1 MFFDAL
7 AVLVITFFA
16 SLGMVEAAEWLL
28 KNPLRKKI
36 KHKVFV
42 VAKISSTAEEE
53 IEPALRSVLAE
64 TDGLHREVFL
74 DCEGISEE
82 ALRICERLERR
93 FDCSLFRGEE
103 ELITMNTSLTDELDI
118 DSLDLVDLVMTVEDE
133 FSIELPDEALEG
145 MKTIGDLVKYI
156 EEN

>member
-36 KHKVFV
+36 THKVFV
-42 VAKISSTAEEE
+42 VAKVNSAPEEDL
-53 IEPALRSVLAE
+53 EPALRSVIAE
-64 TDGLHREVFL
+64 TDGLHREIFL
-74 DCEGISEE
+74 DCEGASEE
-82 ALRICERLERR
+82 ALKICERLERR

-103 ELITMNTSLTDELDI
+103 EL
-118 DSLDLVDLVMTVEDE
+118 
-133 FSIELPDEALEG
+133 FSMFREG
-145 MKTIGDLVKYI
+145 LQESKKTL
-156 EEN
+156 

>member
-36 KHKVFV
+36 KHKIFV
-42 VAKISSTAEEE
+42 VAKVSSTPEED
-53 IEPALRSVLAE
+53 IEPALRSVFAE

-74 DCEGISEE
+74 DCEGVSDEVLE
-82 ALRICERLERR
+82 ICKRLERR

-103 ELITMNTSLTDELDI
+103 ELISLFREGLQ
-118 DSLDLVDLVMTVEDE
+118 EDK
-133 FSIELPDEALEG
+133 
-145 MKTIGDLVKYI
+145 KTL
-156 EEN
+156 

>member
-16 SLGMVEAAEWLL
+16 SIGMVEATEWLL

-42 VAKISSTAEEE
+42 VAKVSSATEED
-53 IEPALRSVLAE
+53 IEPALRSVFAE

-74 DCEGISEE
+74 DCEGISED

-93 FDCSLFRGEE
+93 FDCSLFRGE
-103 ELITMNTSLTDELDI
+103 DELV
-118 DSLDLVDLVMTVEDE
+118 SM
-133 FSIELPDEALEG
+133 FREG
-145 MKTIGDLVKYI
+145 LQKEKKRI
-156 EEN
+156 

>member
-7 AVLVITFFA
+7 AVLIITFFA

-36 KHKVFV
+36 EHKVFV
-42 VAKISSTAEEE
+42 VAKIGSAPEED

-64 TDGLHREVFL
+64 TDGLKREVFL
-74 DCEGISEE
+74 DCEEISEK
-82 ALRICERLERR
+82 AMLICERLERR

-103 ELITMNTSLTDELDI
+103 ELVSL
-118 DSLDLVDLVMTVEDE
+118 
-133 FSIELPDEALEG
+133 FREG
-145 MKTIGDLVKYI
+145 LHEGEKTL
-156 EEN
+156 

>member
-36 KHKVFV
+36 KHKIFV
-42 VAKISSTAEEE
+42 VARISSTPEED
-53 IEPALRSVLAE
+53 IEPALRSIFAE
-64 TDGLHREVFL
+64 TDGLRRKVFL
-74 DCEGISEE
+74 DCEGISED

-93 FDCSLFRGEE
+93 FDCSLFRGE
-103 ELITMNTSLTDELDI
+103 DEL
-118 DSLDLVDLVMTVEDE
+118 
-133 FSIELPDEALEG
+133 FSMFREG
-145 MKTIGDLVKYI
+145 LQ
-156 EEN
+156 E

>member
-16 SLGMVEAAEWLL
+16 AVGMVDAAEWLL

-42 VAKISSTAEEE
+42 VAKISSAPPDD
-53 IEPALRSVLAE
+53 IELALRSILAE
-64 TDGLHREVFL
+64 TNGLSREVFL
-74 DCEGISEE
+74 DCEDASEE
-82 ALRICERLERR
+82 AVSICERLERR

-103 ELITMNTSLTDELDI
+103 EVVSMFRECLH
-118 DSLDLVDLVMTVEDE
+118 
-133 FSIELPDEALEG
+133 G
-145 MKTIGDLVKYI
+145 QKKTL
-156 EEN
+156 

>member
-103 ELITMNTSLTDELDI
+103 ELITM
-118 DSLDLVDLVMTVEDE
+118 
-133 FSIELPDEALEG
+133 FQEG
-145 MKTIGDLVKYI
+145 LHEGKKTL
-156 EEN
+156 

>member
-36 KHKVFV
+36 RHKIFV
-42 VAKISSTAEEE
+42 VAKIASVPEED
-53 IEPALRSVLAE
+53 IEPALRSILAE

-74 DCEGISEE
+74 DCEGISDNV
-82 ALRICERLERR
+82 LRICERLERR

-103 ELITMNTSLTDELDI
+103 ELISM
-118 DSLDLVDLVMTVEDE
+118 
-133 FSIELPDEALEG
+133 FREG
-145 MKTIGDLVKYI
+145 LH
-156 EEN
+156 EEKKKL

>member
-7 AVLVITFFA
+7 AVLFLTFFA

-36 KHKVFV
+36 EHKVFV
-42 VAKISSTAEEE
+42 VAKVSSAPEEE

-64 TDGLHREVFL
+64 TDGLKREVFL
-74 DCEGISEE
+74 DCEGVSEN
-82 ALRICERLERR
+82 ALSICEKLERR

-103 ELITMNTSLTDELDI
+103 ELVSM
-118 DSLDLVDLVMTVEDE
+118 
-133 FSIELPDEALEG
+133 FREG
-145 MKTIGDLVKYI
+145 LHSGKKTL
-156 EEN
+156 

>member
-7 AVLVITFFA
+7 AVLIVTFFA
-16 SLGMVEAAEWLL
+16 SIGMVETAEWLL

-42 VAKISSTAEEE
+42 VAKVASAPEED
-53 IEPALRSVLAE
+53 IEPAVRSVLAE
-64 TDGLHREVFL
+64 TDGLHREIFL

-93 FDCSLFRGEE
+93 FDCSLFCENE
-103 ELITMNTSLTDELDI
+103 ELVSMFREGLQ
-118 DSLDLVDLVMTVEDE
+118 EDE
-133 FSIELPDEALEG
+133 
-145 MKTIGDLVKYI
+145 KTL
-156 EEN
+156 

>member
-36 KHKVFV
+36 KHKIFV
-42 VAKISSTAEEE
+42 VAEIGSTPEEDL
-53 IEPALRSVLAE
+53 EPALRSILAE
-64 TDGLHREVFL
+64 TDGMKREVFL

-82 ALRICERLERR
+82 ALKICEKLERR

-103 ELITMNTSLTDELDI
+103 ELFSL
-118 DSLDLVDLVMTVEDE
+118 
-133 FSIELPDEALEG
+133 FREG
-145 MKTIGDLVKYI
+145 LQK
-156 EEN
+156 E

>member
-16 SLGMVEAAEWLL
+16 SIGMVEAAEWLL

-36 KHKVFV
+36 KHKIFV
-42 VAKISSTAEEE
+42 VAKVSSAEEE
-53 IEPALRSVLAE
+53 DIEPALRSVFAE

-82 ALRICERLERR
+82 AMRICKRLERR
-93 FDCSLFRGEE
+93 FDCSLFRGE
-103 ELITMNTSLTDELDI
+103 DELV
-118 DSLDLVDLVMTVEDE
+118 SM
-133 FSIELPDEALEG
+133 FREG
-145 MKTIGDLVKYI
+145 LQEKENRLYYIYYIGRRKTRCLIKTK
-156 EEN
+156 NRNPSR